1 MVIDQII
8 NNINLEFLI
17 YWLVKIVGIIG
28 SVLYLIFTLVLIK
41 QTGVM
46 KKTIEI
52 NDKNILT
59 IIALIQF
66 FLAIFLIIDIL
77 FFV

>member
-1 MVIDQII
+1 MTIDQII

-52 NDKNILT
+52 DDKNILT

>member
-1 MVIDQII
+1 MAIDQII

>member
-1 MVIDQII
+1 MAIDQII

-59 IIALIQF
+59 TIALIQF
-66 FLAIFLIIDIL
+66 FLAVFLIIDIL
-77 FFV
+77 FFI

>member
-17 YWLVKIVGIIG
+17 YWLVKSVGIIG